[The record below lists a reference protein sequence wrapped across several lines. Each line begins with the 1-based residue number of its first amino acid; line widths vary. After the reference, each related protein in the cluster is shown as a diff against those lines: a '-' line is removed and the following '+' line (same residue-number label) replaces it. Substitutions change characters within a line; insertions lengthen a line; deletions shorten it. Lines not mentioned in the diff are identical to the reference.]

1 MVTRAVARAQTYLV
15 GSTVCHH
22 ILVRPHILIESHV
35 HSVTHS
41 PHKKRAKTCAALQS
55 MVEGRGMIRQL
66 TVSGFTTFLD
76 EVKLDFVPGINVIVG
91 GNDSGKSHL
100 MRLCYALCRWGGRSL
115 RRDFPELWAE
125 EERLR
130 RHLLRAFGA
139 RQLSSLVSRR
149 AVHGSAQVSA
159 SLYGVKAPA
168 GCSDLSFSFQRGEND
183 IGLSISTMPDR
194 FLQER
199 ALFIPLR
206 EVLTLYPCYVQVGK
220 RYPDL
225 LDGPTWDLCQ
235 ALEEEETGKDCI
247 ESEPGLRRVQRL
259 TEVLLQGKLARE
271 CGGRFILRRGQAG
284 EETIELGM
292 MAEGYK
298 RPGTLNLLVS
308 NGSLRSGD
316 TLFWDEPE
324 LNLNTAHL
332 PLLCGLLLGLSEA
345 GVQVILST
353 HSLFLLR
360 ELVIRFSR
368 REGREIPRR
377 FIGLH
382 APSKPFGATRVQS
395 GETPDEIGPLESL
408 EAEMEQADRY
418 LRMPSLAHR
427 DDAD

>member
-1 MVTRAVARAQTYLV
+1 
-15 GSTVCHH
+15 
-22 ILVRPHILIESHV
+22 
-35 HSVTHS
+35 
-41 PHKKRAKTCAALQS
+41 
-55 MVEGRGMIRQL
+55 MIRQL

-76 EVKLDFVPGINVIVG
+76 EVRLEFVPGINVILG

-100 MRLCYALCRWGGRSL
+100 MRLCYALCRWGEKSL

-149 AVHGSAQVSA
+149 AAHGSAQVST
-159 SLYGVKAPA
+159 SLYGAKAPV
-168 GCSDLSFSFQRGEND
+168 GCVDLSFCFHREGEGS
-183 IGLSISTMPDR
+183 GLSIGIMPDR

-225 LDGPTWDLCQ
+225 LDGPTWDLCC
-235 ALEEEETGKDCI
+235 ALEEERTSKQRPEL
-247 ESEPGLRRVQRL
+247 EPGLHRVQRL
-259 TEVLLQGKLARE
+259 TEALLQGKLGCE
-271 CGGRFILRRGQAG
+271 SGGRFVLQRGQGG
-284 EETIELGM
+284 EEAVELGL

-298 RPGTLNLLVS
+298 RPGTLNLLIG

-324 LNLNTAHL
+324 LNLNAAHL
-332 PLLCGLLLGLSEA
+332 PLLCGLLLGLGEA

-360 ELVIRFSR
+360 ELVIRLSR

-377 FIGLH
+377 FIGLR
-382 APSKPFGATRVQS
+382 APSELFGAVKVQS

-418 LRMPSLAHR
+418 LRMPSLSHGH
-427 DDAD
+427 DAD

>member
-1 MVTRAVARAQTYLV
+1 
-15 GSTVCHH
+15 
-22 ILVRPHILIESHV
+22 
-35 HSVTHS
+35 
-41 PHKKRAKTCAALQS
+41 
-55 MVEGRGMIRQL
+55 MIRQL
-66 TVSGFTTFLD
+66 IVSGFTTFLD

-100 MRLCYALCRWGGRSL
+100 MRLCYALCRWGERSL

-139 RQLSSLVSRR
+139 RRLSSLVSRR
-149 AVHGSAQVSA
+149 AVHGSAQVSV
-159 SLYGVKAPA
+159 SLYGAKAPI
-168 GCSDLSFSFQRGEND
+168 GCADLSFSFHRGED
-183 IGLSISTMPDR
+183 GVGLSIRDMPDR

-225 LDGPTWDLCQ
+225 LDGPTWDLCR
-235 ALEEEETGKDCI
+235 ALEEEEIIRKGV
-247 ESEPGLRRVQRL
+247 ELEPGLRRVQRL

-271 CGGRFILRRGQAG
+271 CGGRFILQRGQDS
-284 EETIELGM
+284 EEAIELGL

-298 RPGTLNLLVS
+298 RPGTLNFLVN

-324 LNLNTAHL
+324 LNLNTSHL
-332 PLLCGLLLGLSEA
+332 PLLCGLLMGLSEA

-360 ELVIRFSR
+360 ELVIRLSHC
-368 REGREIPRR
+368 EGREISRR

-382 APSKPFGATRVQS
+382 APSKPFGAVRVQS
-395 GETPDEIGPLESL
+395 GDNPDEIAPLESL

-418 LRMPSLAHR
+418 LRMPSRTHGN
-427 DDAD
+427 DAD